1 MTALDP
7 QATLRRFAIPAAVCA
22 SLLLAGYVRTAEGT
36 RHPSP
41 WGYRTWSFGALA
53 YSDILA
59 LHEDRG
65 ATRHATPYFQDKI
78 EYPVLMG
85 LGMWLPSVVAP
96 DRVSYFAL
104 TYALLALCALGSL
117 WFLVRIPGTSPWA
130 FAASPALLV
139 YAGLNWDLF
148 ALLPLTAGIWLWT
161 QGRLRL

>member
-36 RHPSP
+36 RHASP
-41 WGYRTWSFGALA
+41 WGYRLWSFGALA

-65 ATRHATPYFQDKI
+65 ATTHAFPYLKDKV

-85 LGMWLPSVVAP
+85 LGMWWPSAIAP
-96 DRVSYFAL
+96 GREAYFAL
-104 TYALLALCALGSL
+104 TFLALAICALGTLWVLASL
-117 WFLVRIPGTSPWA
+117 PQANPWA

-139 YAGLNWDLF
+139 YTGLNWDF
-148 ALLPLTAGIWLWT
+148 FGILPLAIGLW
-161 QGRLRL
+161 